1 MLDPLVSMVFSVSLA
16 LLFFMASRHKFE
28 SIPHFEA
35 QLGAYQIVPKP
46 LLPLVARVLPW
57 IEMGVVFLLLIPATR
72 IFAASVCVVLLVSY
86 ALAMAVNLYRGR
98 TDIDCGCGAKPQAL
112 SVWLLL
118 RNSVL
123 AFGALVI
130 AIPTVDR
137 GLMATD
143 LVVVALFTAT
153 LAMAYMT
160 MEELVRNY
168 SAIIREE

>member
-28 SIPHFEA
+28 SIPHFQA
-35 QLGAYQIVPKP
+35 QLGAYQVVPKA
-46 LLPLVARVLPW
+46 LLPIFARVLPW
-57 IEMGVVFLLLIPATR
+57 IEMSVVFLLLIPATR
-72 IFAASVCVVLLVSY
+72 VFAASVCVVLLVSY

-98 TDIDCGCGAKPQAL
+98 TDIDCGCGAKPQGI

-118 RNSVL
+118 RNAVL
-123 AFGALVI
+123 AFGALII

-137 GLMATD
+137 SLMATD
-143 LVVVALFTAT
+143 LVFVALFTAT

-168 SAIIREE
+168 SEIIK

>member
-1 MLDPLVSMVFSVSLA
+1 MLDPLVSLVFSVSLA

-28 SIPHFEA
+28 SIAHFEA

-46 LLPLVARVLPW
+46 LLPVVARVLPW
-57 IEMGVVFLLLIPATR
+57 IEMSVVFLLFIPATR
-72 IFAASVCVVLLVSY
+72 VFAASVCAALLVAY
-86 ALAMAVNLYRGR
+86 ALGMAVNLYRGR

-123 AFGALVI
+123 AVGALVI

-143 LVVVALFTAT
+143 LVFVALFTAA

-168 SAIIREE
+168 SAIIK

>member
-1 MLDPLVSMVFSVSLA
+1 MLDPLVSLVFSVSLA

-28 SIPHFEA
+28 SIRHFEA
-35 QLGAYQIVPKP
+35 QLGAYDIVPKP
-46 LLPLVARVLPW
+46 LLPAVARVLPW
-57 IEMGVVFLLLIPATR
+57 IEMSVVFLLFIPFTR
-72 IFAASVCVVLLVSY
+72 VFAAAVCVVLLVAY
-86 ALAMAVNLYRGR
+86 ALGMAVNLYRGR
-98 TDIDCGCGAKPQAL
+98 TDIDCGCGAKPQSL

-118 RNSVL
+118 RNLVL

-143 LVVVALFTAT
+143 LVFVVLFTAT

-168 SAIIREE
+168 SAIIKEE